1 MKRFSIK
8 DLPSKYSNAEYNLKQ
23 MTTNDLK
30 HWKEQGC
37 LDDEE
42 TGILWI
48 AKDNEIDYLYIG
60 NKCPDSADDIVVTGV
75 KLAIYFDGDD
85 LMVKAKNDVDIEY
98 ISNAIDEIVE
108 MWYDETNKVYDVVSF
123 EIGKKYRLSNNSVYE
138 CIDNKDYKFKSI
150 DGNNRV
156 LEGTST
162 LKNKA
167 ELVTIDFGNNHFL
180 YVSANDIARPIDFK
194 VGTVYKYGRL
204 NQKVTKVNNCY
215 VWIDD
220 VRYSKSFNEEN
231 YCYEAYG
238 NHEHFSAISFVTVE
252 EYNKFNEMFTEPTET
267 EPEKI
272 ENNPSKSTEIE
283 DLPREELEDIIKE
296 DIVKFNEFAVN
307 KIKEYSPEEWELKVY
322 TSPTYNY
329 RVDEIFAYSEYI
341 QVYVA
346 IYGIYQLAYLI
357 QSCIDYRTTEV
368 FNYDIDDECVYVWGG
383 FDKEETSKTTEDTK
397 FVDETIYEEKE
408 RFVRISLKS
417 LLFDIDKNILDVYYQ
432 HDNATN
438 EEFVTILY
446 ANCNKDMLNEKEQEK
461 ICVTGDSLIA
471 IVNDVTKRL
480 LH

>member
-23 MTTNDLK
+23 MTTNNLR

-48 AKDNEIDYLYIG
+48 AKDNEIDYLCIG
-60 NKCPDSADDIVVTGV
+60 NKCPDGADDITTSNI

-98 ISNAIDEIVE
+98 ISNAIDEILS
-108 MWYDETNKVYDVVSF
+108 MYDE
-123 EIGKKYRLSNNSVYE
+123 SNNTMFCGS
-138 CIDNKDYKFKSI
+138 K
-150 DGNNRV
+150 
-156 LEGTST
+156 
-162 LKNKA
+162 
-167 ELVTIDFGNNHFL
+167 EL
-180 YVSANDIARPIDFK
+180 A
-194 VGTVYKYGRL
+194 
-204 NQKVTKVNNCY
+204 
-215 VWIDD
+215 
-220 VRYSKSFNEEN
+220 
-231 YCYEAYG
+231 
-238 NHEHFSAISFVTVE
+238 
-252 EYNKFNEMFTEPTET
+252 
-267 EPEKI
+267 
-272 ENNPSKSTEIE
+272 KSTEIE

-346 IYGIYQLAYLI
+346 IYGISQLAHLVK
-357 QSCIDYRTTEV
+357 SCVDYQKNEV
-368 FNYDIDDECVYVWGG
+368 FDYDKEEEIVYIWGG
-383 FDKEETSKTTEDTK
+383 FNKEEESETTKDTNVVTK
-397 FVDETIYEEKE
+397 DDETIYEEKE

-417 LLFDIDKNILDVYYQ
+417 LLFDIDKNILDVYYKYQ
-432 HDNATN
+432 DG
-438 EEFVTILY
+438 EEIVTIMLC
-446 ANCNKDMLNEKEQEK
+446 NCSYTENAK
-461 ICVTGDSLIA
+461 INVTTDSVKINVTGDSLIA

-480 LH
+480 LV

>member
-48 AKDNEIDYLYIG
+48 AKDNEIDYLCIG

-98 ISNAIDEIVE
+98 ISNAIDEILS
-108 MWYDETNKVYDVVSF
+108 MYDE
-123 EIGKKYRLSNNSVYE
+123 SNNTMFCGSKETDKEYFE
-138 CIDNKDYKFKSI
+138 
-150 DGNNRV
+150 
-156 LEGTST
+156 
-162 LKNKA
+162 
-167 ELVTIDFGNNHFL
+167 
-180 YVSANDIARPIDFK
+180 VS
-194 VGTVYKYGRL
+194 
-204 NQKVTKVNNCY
+204 
-215 VWIDD
+215 
-220 VRYSKSFNEEN
+220 
-231 YCYEAYG
+231 
-238 NHEHFSAISFVTVE
+238 
-252 EYNKFNEMFTEPTET
+252 TET
-267 EPEKI
+267 TEKI
-272 ENNPSKSTEIE
+272 ETNSNELAKSTEIE

-307 KIKEYSPEEWELKVY
+307 KIKEYAPETQELKVY

-397 FVDETIYEEKE
+397 VVDETIYEEKE

-417 LLFDIDKNILDVYYQ
+417 LLFDADKNILDVYYQ

-446 ANCNKDMLNEKEQEK
+446 ANCNKDMLNEKEYER

-480 LH
+480 VV